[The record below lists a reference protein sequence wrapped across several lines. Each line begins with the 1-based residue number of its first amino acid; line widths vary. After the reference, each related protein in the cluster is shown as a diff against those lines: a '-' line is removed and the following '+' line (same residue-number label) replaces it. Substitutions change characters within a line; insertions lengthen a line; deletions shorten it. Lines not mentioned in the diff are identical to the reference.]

1 MLPHNR
7 LSAFLTVLALLAA
20 FACSC
25 AVDGGLYDDVPP
37 PPPASGGMPAA
48 RMGLPPVLRPFHD
61 ELTPYGDWVLVEP
74 RGWVFRPR
82 VNTVAWRPY
91 QDGYWTP
98 SYTFGWV
105 WESND
110 AFGWITDHYGFWFHD
125 PFQGWVWQPHGAWAP
140 AWVAW
145 VQVGDFVGWAPLGPD
160 DASDYDRV
168 PGGVFT
174 FVRASALGQAAS
186 SVRAGFAS
194 TVPAGAGDMKP
205 LDAVASYRGVSW
217 NAGPD
222 LNAVLGT
229 AAADRLRANERDGQ
243 GLSRA
248 PSRSPIEDT
257 RPFDRAR
264 LDRLTRNLV
273 RVGARELSSRGGVR
287 PGGVTPPPPAPR
299 PEARPTPARGPVRD
313 TTLAPGDSL
322 RRMRR
327 GAAAPGRPGMP

>member
-1 MLPHNR
+1 MLSHKR
-7 LSAFLTVLALLAA
+7 LSALLVPLALVAA
-20 FACSC
+20 LACSC
-25 AVDGGLYDDVPP
+25 AVDDGLYDDVPP
-37 PPPASGGMPAA
+37 PPPGAGTPAA
-48 RMGLPPVLRPFHD
+48 RMGLAPVLRPFYD
-61 ELTPYGDWVLVEP
+61 ELAQYGDWVLVEP

-91 QDGYWTP
+91 QDGYWMP

-125 PFQGWVWQPHGAWAP
+125 SFQGWVWQPHGAWAP

-160 DASDYDRV
+160 DGSEYDRV

-174 FVRASALGQAAS
+174 FVRASALGQPAASVRAAFAS
-186 SVRAGFAS
+186 SVPASAGE
-194 TVPAGAGDMKP
+194 MKP

-222 LNAVLGT
+222 LNAVLGA
-229 AAADRLRANERDGQ
+229 AAADRLRASERD
-243 GLSRA
+243 
-248 PSRSPIEDT
+248 
-257 RPFDRAR
+257 
-264 LDRLTRNLV
+264 
-273 RVGARELSSRGGVR
+273 GARELSLRGGVR

-299 PEARPTPARGPVRD
+299 PEARRTPARGAAPD
-313 TTLAPGDSL
+313 PTTAPGD
-322 RRMRR
+322 
-327 GAAAPGRPGMP
+327 